1 MLTLR
6 SLMQTHG
13 LDWEEWKAEC
23 TRVLEGNRPDRDTL
37 DGLAYRYT
45 CPAREKG
52 HYLPQWLW
60 DSCFHA
66 LVYRWFDTGMAWE
79 ELQSLF
85 VHQVPDGDEAG
96 MVPHMAH
103 FEANHAAADQR
114 LFRQRDRSVLTQP
127 PLIAVAALAVH
138 RKDPR
143 RDILQAMYPRLKRY
157 HEWFDRR
164 RDPDGDGLVAII
176 HPWESGWDA
185 SQRWD
190 RIMGITGP
198 TREQLSSLSDKRKA
212 LVDLILQHD
221 CNAAALADVEDG
233 FYVEPADFNAIRAA
247 DLEALATIA
256 RELGEDEEASS
267 LDQRARA
274 IRQAIRDKML
284 SRVAGSLRA
293 HDLVGA
299 QEKKDSPDTAAKF
312 VLMFGNCVTP
322 EEARALRDELEA
334 PASPF
339 HTPYPIP
346 TTSIDH
352 PWFDGD
358 EYWRGNV
365 WLPVNWLVY
374 TGLRNYRLDGAA
386 QRLAAKS
393 LELVQKKGFC
403 EFFNPISGARGSR
416 LGRLCPQNQ
425 SWSTIVLDMLG
436 SLRVEF
442 PGWPWASPAPPSSPP
457 LPD

>member
-1 MLTLR
+1 
-6 SLMQTHG
+6 MQTHDP
-13 LDWEEWKAEC
+13 DWEEWKGDCAH
-23 TRVLEGNRPDRDTL
+23 VLEGNRPERDTL
-37 DGLAYRYT
+37 NKLAYRYT

-66 LVYRWFDTGMAWE
+66 LVYRWFDAGMAWE
-79 ELQSLF
+79 ELQSLL
-85 VHQVPDGDEAG
+85 VHQVAEGDDAG

-103 FEANHAAADQR
+103 FEANQDAADQR
-114 LFRQRDRSVLTQP
+114 LFRHRDRSMLTQP

-138 RKDPR
+138 HKDPR
-143 RDILQAMYPRLKRY
+143 PDILRAMYPKLKRY

-190 RIMGITGP
+190 SIMGITGP
-198 TREQLSSLSDKRKA
+198 AREQLSSLSDKRKA
-212 LVDLILQHD
+212 LVDLIFQHQ
-221 CNAAALADVEDG
+221 CNAAALAHVEG
-233 FYVEPADFNAIRAA
+233 SFYVEPADFNAIRAA
-247 DLEALATIA
+247 DLEALAAIA
-256 RELGEDEEASS
+256 RELGEDDAASG
-267 LDQRARA
+267 LEQRAQA
-274 IRQAIRDKML
+274 IRQAIRAKML
-284 SRVAGSLRA
+284 SAAGGKLRV

-312 VLMFGNCVTP
+312 VLMFGKCVTQ
-322 EEARALRDELEA
+322 EEARALRDELET

-346 TTSIDH
+346 TTPVDH

-374 TGLRNYRLDGAA
+374 TGLRNYGLAEAA

-393 LELVQKKGFC
+393 LGLVRKKGFC
-403 EFFNPISGARGSR
+403 EFFNPISGERGSR
-416 LGRLCPQNQ
+416 LGVPCPQNQ

-436 SLRVEF
+436 TQRLI
-442 PGWPWASPAPPSSPP
+442 
-457 LPD
+457 